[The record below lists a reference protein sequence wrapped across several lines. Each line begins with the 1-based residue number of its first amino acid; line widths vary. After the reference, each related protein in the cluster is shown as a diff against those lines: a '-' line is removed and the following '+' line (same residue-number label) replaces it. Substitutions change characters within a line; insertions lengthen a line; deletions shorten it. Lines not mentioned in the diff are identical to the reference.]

1 MPRYVAMR
9 NFHINGIPL
18 TVNKGQRVSY
28 EWPFLS
34 VAGVTYRA
42 PEVRATVEVGWLELE
57 HTLLARDVAAE
68 AQREKRRFR
77 DRERRA
83 KKRLLAADDTAS
95 VWDFLTADKDFV

>member
-1 MPRYVAMR
+1 MPRYVATR
-9 NFHINGIPL
+9 NFNVSRIPL
-18 TVNKGQRVSY
+18 AIKRGQRVSY
-28 EWPFLS
+28 EWPFLR
-34 VAGVTYRA
+34 VAGVTYSA